1 MSFVQ
6 ILYLP
11 APSLILQQTELNV
24 YQQLEGGSAT
34 AFLFHLNES
43 FV

>member
-24 YQQLEGGSAT
+24 SQQLEQVRQQRS
-34 AFLFHLNES
+34 S
-43 FV
+43 FI